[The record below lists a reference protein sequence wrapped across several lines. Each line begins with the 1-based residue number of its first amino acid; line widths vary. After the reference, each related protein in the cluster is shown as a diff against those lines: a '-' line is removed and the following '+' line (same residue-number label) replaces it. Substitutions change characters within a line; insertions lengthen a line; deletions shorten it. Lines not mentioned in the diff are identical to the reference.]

1 MEELTLI
8 LDNNINGLL
17 LKKISKLKGISKIET
32 TNYDNIY
39 QLDIKYNSKLISI
52 FNIQDFLASFI
63 SFPSIISFDK
73 NSKNKL
79 KHQQFF
85 LENICCEVCFKNLVK
100 ELLLTDGIEYVMS
113 YYDDELKNIN
123 MELKYNNNI
132 INEKEILDL
141 LYK

>member
-8 LDNNINGLL
+8 LDYNINGLL

-85 LENICCEVCFKNLVK
+85 
-100 ELLLTDGIEYVMS
+100 
-113 YYDDELKNIN
+113 
-123 MELKYNNNI
+123 
-132 INEKEILDL
+132 
-141 LYK
+141 